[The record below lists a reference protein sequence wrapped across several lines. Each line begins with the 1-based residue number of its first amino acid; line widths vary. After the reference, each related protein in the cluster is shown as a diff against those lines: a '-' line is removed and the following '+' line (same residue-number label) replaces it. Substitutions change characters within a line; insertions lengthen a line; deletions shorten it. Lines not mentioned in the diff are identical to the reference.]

1 MAIALKLYEDNRIH
15 SASVVLPGGNY
26 DGMPIVSTL
35 PEGNIYEYR
44 YIDGEY
50 VYDPLPVPEEP
61 ETPDT
66 PTEEE
71 DVWAAL
77 DAAYQEGVDSV

>member
-1 MAIALKLYEDNRIH
+1 MKYAIIIAEDGRILSATFKQYAPTNSIIVDTIPDGNLRDYLY
-15 SASVVLPGGNY
+15 V
-26 DGMPIVSTL
+26 DGQ
-35 PEGNIYEYR
+35 
-44 YIDGEY
+44 Y

-66 PTEEE
+66 PPEEE